1 MVIMKIKRLIII
13 FSMLLVAAS
22 LSAAVTF
29 KVQTPTTVLE
39 GDQFQ
44 ITFTLTDAQNVES
57 FTPPQIQGCEYLS
70 KSQFQ
75 SSSFQSING
84 VTSSNVRID
93 FICVYRANSAGEFII
108 PSASVIANG
117 KKYQSSSSKI
127 TIQKNTNKPNQ
138 RILSQISPKSE
149 GGKISNLIKIQLS
162 KSTIY
167 ENEPIE
173 CTINYIAKK
182 GTKFKSPIVMPEF
195 DGCMSEK
202 VDLPQLSSNQ
212 IEENSAIPI
221 AKYILTP
228 HKTGNINIHSGKY
241 NVIVAKEEIIDI
253 AGSKFIRTQ
262 PVSMTCSDSIILKV
276 LPLPKPQP
284 TNFSG
289 AVGQFSIETK
299 LNEANIRTN
308 EPATFKCIIN
318 GQGNV
323 KYISEPKFDFP
334 SDFELYTP
342 KSESKIDVFDG
353 TMKGSIVFDYTFVP
367 QSIGKFQIPEYEFV
381 YFDPSK
387 KEYVTI
393 RTTPTTMDVKKGV
406 STKHTIEQQ
415 INTDIHDIK
424 LGSKD
429 LNHSPTILIKTIWY
443 WLIYIGLI
451 VAFFLFIIQY
461 NKRKKLRADVIGL
474 KLAKASKV
482 AKNRLKLAHQC
493 MFNSKDKEFY
503 TEIVNALWGYLS
515 DKLSIPTS
523 QLIRENISTE
533 LQNYG
538 ADEILTKDVIDI
550 LDYCDMAIYA
560 SQACDMSLQELYD
573 KTVDVINKIESIKRK

>member
-1 MVIMKIKRLIII
+1 MKGIRILAILLIL
-13 FSMLLVAAS
+13 FVTES
-22 LSAAVTF
+22 LSANVTF
-29 KVQTPTTVLE
+29 KVQPPTTVLE

-44 ITFTLTDAQNVES
+44 ITFTLTDAKNVES
-57 FTPPQIQGCEYLS
+57 FTPPQIKGCDYMS

-93 FICVYRANSAGEFII
+93 FICVYRANSIGEYMI
-108 PSASVIANG
+108 PSATVIANG
-117 KKYQSSSSKI
+117 KKYQSSPSKI
-127 TIQKNTNKPNQ
+127 IIQKNTNKPNQ
-138 RILSQISPKSE
+138 RILNQISPKTE
-149 GGKISNLIKIQLS
+149 GGKISNVIKIQLS
-162 KSTIY
+162 KNAIY

-182 GTKFKSPIVMPEF
+182 GTKFKNPIVMPEF

-212 IEENSAIPI
+212 IEENTAIPI

-228 HKTGNINIHSGKY
+228 HKIGKIKIQSGEY

-262 PVSMTCSDSIILKV
+262 PVSMICSDSVVINV
-276 LPLPKPQP
+276 LPLPKPQHA
-284 TNFSG
+284 NFSG

-299 LNEANIRTN
+299 LVESNIRTN

-318 GQGNV
+318 GQGNI
-323 KYISEPKFDFP
+323 KYISEPKFEFP

-342 KSESKIDVFDG
+342 KSESKVEVFDG
-353 TMKGSIVFDYTFVP
+353 TMKGSIAYDYTFVP

-381 YFDPSK
+381 YFDPNK
-387 KEYVTI
+387 QEYITLKTTSTTI
-393 RTTPTTMDVKKGV
+393 DVKKGV
-406 STKHTIEQQ
+406 STKQNIEQQ
-415 INTDIHDIK
+415 INTDINDIK
-424 LGSKD
+424 LGLKD
-429 LNHSPTILIKTIWY
+429 LTHTPTILVNTIWY
-443 WLIYIGLI
+443 WLLYLGLI
-451 VAFFLFIIQY
+451 VVFLCFIIQY
-461 NKRKKLRADVIGL
+461 NKRKKINTDVTGL
-474 KLAKASKV
+474 KLAKANKV
-482 AKNRLKLAHQC
+482 AKTRLKLAHQY
-493 MFNSKDKEFY
+493 MSNSKDKEFY

-538 ADEILTKDVIDI
+538 ADAHITNEVIEI

-560 SQACDMSLQELYD
+560 SHACDITLQELYN
-573 KTVDVINKIESIKRK
+573 KTVDIINKIESIKRK

>member
-1 MVIMKIKRLIII
+1 MKGIRILAILLIL
-13 FSMLLVAAS
+13 FVAKS
-22 LSAAVTF
+22 LSANVTF
-29 KVQTPTTVLE
+29 KVQPPTTVLE

-44 ITFTLTDAQNVES
+44 ITFTLTDAKNVES
-57 FTPPQIQGCEYLS
+57 FTPPQIKGCDYMS

-93 FICVYRANSAGEFII
+93 FICVYRANSIGEYMI
-108 PSASVIANG
+108 PSATVIANG
-117 KKYQSSSSKI
+117 KKYQSSPSKI
-127 TIQKNTNKPNQ
+127 IIQKNTNKPNQ
-138 RILSQISPKSE
+138 RILNQISPKTE
-149 GGKISNLIKIQLS
+149 GGKISNVIKIQLS
-162 KSTIY
+162 KNAIY

-182 GTKFKSPIVMPEF
+182 GTKFKNPIVMPEF

-212 IEENSAIPI
+212 IEENTAIPI

-228 HKTGNINIHSGKY
+228 HKIGKIKIQSGEY

-262 PVSMTCSDSIILKV
+262 PVSMICSDSVVINV

-284 TNFSG
+284 ANFSG

-299 LNEANIRTN
+299 LAESNIRTN

-318 GQGNV
+318 GQGNI
-323 KYISEPKFDFP
+323 KYISEPKFEFP

-342 KSESKIDVFDG
+342 KSESKVEVFDG
-353 TMKGSIVFDYTFVP
+353 TMKGSIAYDYTFVP

-381 YFDPSK
+381 YFDPNK
-387 KEYVTI
+387 QEYITLKTTSTTI
-393 RTTPTTMDVKKGV
+393 DVKKGV
-406 STKHTIEQQ
+406 STKHNIEQQ
-415 INTDIHDIK
+415 INTDINDIK
-424 LGSKD
+424 LGLKD
-429 LNHSPTILIKTIWY
+429 LTHTPTILVNTIWY
-443 WLIYIGLI
+443 WLLYLGLI
-451 VAFFLFIIQY
+451 VVFLCFIIQY
-461 NKRKKLRADVIGL
+461 NKRKKINTDVTGL
-474 KLAKASKV
+474 KLAKANKV
-482 AKNRLKLAHQC
+482 AKTRLKLAHQY
-493 MFNSKDKEFY
+493 MSNSKDKEFY

-538 ADEILTKDVIDI
+538 ADAHITNEVIEI

-560 SQACDMSLQELYD
+560 SHACDITLQELYN
-573 KTVDVINKIESIKRK
+573 KTVDIINKIESIKRK

>member
-1 MVIMKIKRLIII
+1 MKGIRILAILLIL
-13 FSMLLVAAS
+13 FVTES
-22 LSAAVTF
+22 LSANVTF
-29 KVQTPTTVLE
+29 KVQPPTTVLE

-44 ITFTLTDAQNVES
+44 ITFTLTDAKNIES
-57 FTPPQIQGCEYLS
+57 FTPPQIKGCDYMS

-84 VTSSNVRID
+84 VTSSNERID
-93 FICVYRANSAGEFII
+93 FICVYRANSIGEFMI
-108 PSASVIANG
+108 PSATVIANG
-117 KKYQSSSSKI
+117 KKYQSSPSKI
-127 TIQKNTNKPNQ
+127 IIQKNTNKPNQ
-138 RILSQISPKSE
+138 RILNQISPKTE
-149 GGKISNLIKIQLS
+149 GGKISNVIKIQLS
-162 KSTIY
+162 KNAIY

-182 GTKFKSPIVMPEF
+182 GTKFKNPIVMPEF

-212 IEENSAIPI
+212 IEENTAIPI

-228 HKTGNINIHSGKY
+228 HKIGKIKIQSGEY

-262 PVSMTCSDSIILKV
+262 PVSMICSDSVVINV

-299 LNEANIRTN
+299 LVESNIRTN

-318 GQGNV
+318 GQGNI
-323 KYISEPKFDFP
+323 KYISEPKFEFP

-342 KSESKIDVFDG
+342 KSESKVEVFDG
-353 TMKGSIVFDYTFVP
+353 TMKGSIAYDYTFVP

-381 YFDPSK
+381 YFDPNK
-387 KEYVTI
+387 KEYITLKTTSTTI
-393 RTTPTTMDVKKGV
+393 DVKKGV
-406 STKHTIEQQ
+406 STKHNIEQQ
-415 INTDIHDIK
+415 INTDINDIK
-424 LGSKD
+424 LGLKD
-429 LNHSPTILIKTIWY
+429 LTHTPTILVNTIWY
-443 WLIYIGLI
+443 WLLYLGLI
-451 VAFFLFIIQY
+451 VVFLCFIIQY
-461 NKRKKLRADVIGL
+461 NKRKKINTDVTGL
-474 KLAKASKV
+474 KLAKANKV
-482 AKNRLKLAHQC
+482 AKTRLKLAHQY
-493 MFNSKDKEFY
+493 MSNSKDKEFY

-538 ADEILTKDVIDI
+538 ADAHITNEVIEI

-560 SQACDMSLQELYD
+560 SHACDITLQELYD
-573 KTVDVINKIESIKRK
+573 KTVDIINKIESIKRK

>member
-1 MVIMKIKRLIII
+1 MKGIRILAILLIL
-13 FSMLLVAAS
+13 FVTES
-22 LSAAVTF
+22 LSANVTF
-29 KVQTPTTVLE
+29 KVQPPTTVLE

-44 ITFTLTDAQNVES
+44 ITFTLTDAKNVES
-57 FTPPQIQGCEYLS
+57 FTPPQIKGCDYMS

-93 FICVYRANSAGEFII
+93 FICVYRANSIGEYMI
-108 PSASVIANG
+108 PSATVIANG
-117 KKYQSSSSKI
+117 KKYQSSPSKI
-127 TIQKNTNKPNQ
+127 IIQKNTNKPNQ
-138 RILSQISPKSE
+138 RILNQISPKTE
-149 GGKISNLIKIQLS
+149 GGKISNVIKIQLS
-162 KSTIY
+162 KNAIY

-182 GTKFKSPIVMPEF
+182 GTKFKNPIVMPEF

-212 IEENSAIPI
+212 IEENTAIPI

-228 HKTGNINIHSGKY
+228 HKIGKIKIQSGEY
-241 NVIVAKEEIIDI
+241 NVIVAKEEIIDV

-262 PVSMTCSDSIILKV
+262 PVSMICSDSVVIDV

-299 LNEANIRTN
+299 LVESNIRTN

-318 GQGNV
+318 GQGNI
-323 KYISEPKFDFP
+323 KYISEPKFEFP

-342 KSESKIDVFDG
+342 KSESKVEVFDG
-353 TMKGSIVFDYTFVP
+353 TMKGSIVYDYTFVP

-381 YFDPSK
+381 YFDPNK
-387 KEYVTI
+387 KEYITLKTTSTTI
-393 RTTPTTMDVKKGV
+393 DVKKGV
-406 STKHTIEQQ
+406 STKHNIEQQ
-415 INTDIHDIK
+415 INTDINDIK
-424 LGSKD
+424 LGLKD
-429 LNHSPTILIKTIWY
+429 LTHTPTILVNTIWY
-443 WLIYIGLI
+443 WLLYLGLI
-451 VAFFLFIIQY
+451 VVFLCFIIQY
-461 NKRKKLRADVIGL
+461 NKRKKINTDVTGL
-474 KLAKASKV
+474 KLAKANKV
-482 AKNRLKLAHQC
+482 AKTRLKLAHQY
-493 MFNSKDKEFY
+493 MSNSKDKEFY

-538 ADEILTKDVIDI
+538 ADAHITNEVIEI

-560 SQACDMSLQELYD
+560 SHACDITLQELYN
-573 KTVDVINKIESIKRK
+573 KTVDIINKIESIKRK

>member
-1 MVIMKIKRLIII
+1 MKGIRILAILLIL
-13 FSMLLVAAS
+13 FVTES
-22 LSAAVTF
+22 LSANVTF
-29 KVQTPTTVLE
+29 KVQPPTTVLE

-44 ITFTLTDAQNVES
+44 ITFTLTDAKNVES
-57 FTPPQIQGCEYLS
+57 FTPPQIKGCDYVS

-93 FICVYRANSAGEFII
+93 FICVYRANSIGEYMI
-108 PSASVIANG
+108 PSATVIANG
-117 KKYQSSSSKI
+117 KKYQSSPSKI
-127 TIQKNTNKPNQ
+127 IIQKNTNKPNQ
-138 RILSQISPKSE
+138 RILNQISPKTE
-149 GGKISNLIKIQLS
+149 GGKISNVIKIQLS
-162 KSTIY
+162 KNAIY

-182 GTKFKSPIVMPEF
+182 GTKFKNPIVMPEF

-212 IEENSAIPI
+212 IEENTAIPI

-228 HKTGNINIHSGKY
+228 HKIGKIKIQSGEY

-262 PVSMTCSDSIILKV
+262 PVSMICSDSVVINV

-299 LNEANIRTN
+299 LVESNIRTN

-318 GQGNV
+318 GQGNI
-323 KYISEPKFDFP
+323 KYISDPKFEFP

-342 KSESKIDVFDG
+342 KSESKVEVFDG
-353 TMKGSIVFDYTFVP
+353 TMKGSIAYDYTFVP

-381 YFDPSK
+381 YFDPNK
-387 KEYVTI
+387 KEYITLKTTSTTI
-393 RTTPTTMDVKKGV
+393 DVKKGV
-406 STKHTIEQQ
+406 STKHNIEQQ
-415 INTDIHDIK
+415 INTDINDIK
-424 LGSKD
+424 LGLKD
-429 LNHSPTILIKTIWY
+429 LTHTPTILVNTIWY
-443 WLIYIGLI
+443 WLLYLGLI
-451 VAFFLFIIQY
+451 VVFLCFIIQY
-461 NKRKKLRADVIGL
+461 NKRKKINTDVTGL
-474 KLAKASKV
+474 KLAKANKV
-482 AKNRLKLAHQC
+482 AKTRLKLAHQY
-493 MFNSKDKEFY
+493 MSNSKDKEFY
-503 TEIVNALWGYLS
+503 TEIVNAFWGYLS

-538 ADEILTKDVIDI
+538 ADAHITNEVIEI

-560 SQACDMSLQELYD
+560 SHACDITLQELYN
-573 KTVDVINKIESIKRK
+573 KTVDIINKIESIKRK

>member
-1 MVIMKIKRLIII
+1 MKGIRILAILLIL
-13 FSMLLVAAS
+13 FVTES
-22 LSAAVTF
+22 LSANVTF
-29 KVQTPTTVLE
+29 KVQPPTTVLE

-44 ITFTLTDAQNVES
+44 ITFTLTDAKNIES
-57 FTPPQIQGCEYLS
+57 FTPPQIKGCDYMS

-93 FICVYRANSAGEFII
+93 FICVYRANSIGEYMI
-108 PSASVIANG
+108 PSATVIANG
-117 KKYQSSSSKI
+117 KKYQSSPSKI
-127 TIQKNTNKPNQ
+127 IIQKNTNKPNQ
-138 RILSQISPKSE
+138 RILNQISPKTE
-149 GGKISNLIKIQLS
+149 GGKISNVIKIQLS
-162 KSTIY
+162 KNAIY

-182 GTKFKSPIVMPEF
+182 GTKFKNPIVMPEF

-212 IEENSAIPI
+212 IEENTAIPI

-228 HKTGNINIHSGKY
+228 HKIGKIKIQSGEY

-262 PVSMTCSDSIILKV
+262 PVSMICSDSVVIDV

-299 LNEANIRTN
+299 LVESNIRTN

-318 GQGNV
+318 GQGNI
-323 KYISEPKFDFP
+323 KYISEPKFEFP

-342 KSESKIDVFDG
+342 KSESKVEVFDG
-353 TMKGSIVFDYTFVP
+353 TMKGSIAYDYTFVP

-381 YFDPSK
+381 YFDPNK
-387 KEYVTI
+387 KEYITLKTTSTTI
-393 RTTPTTMDVKKGV
+393 DVKKGV
-406 STKHTIEQQ
+406 STKQNIEQQ
-415 INTDIHDIK
+415 INTDINDIK
-424 LGSKD
+424 LGLKD
-429 LNHSPTILIKTIWY
+429 LTHTPTILVNTIWY
-443 WLIYIGLI
+443 WLLYLGLI
-451 VAFFLFIIQY
+451 VVFLCFIIQY
-461 NKRKKLRADVIGL
+461 NKRKKINTDVTGL
-474 KLAKASKV
+474 KLAKANKV
-482 AKNRLKLAHQC
+482 AKTRLKLAHQY
-493 MFNSKDKEFY
+493 MSNSKDKEFY

-538 ADEILTKDVIDI
+538 ADAHITNEVIEI

-560 SQACDMSLQELYD
+560 SHACDITLQELYN
-573 KTVDVINKIESIKRK
+573 KTVDIINKIESIKRK

>member
-1 MVIMKIKRLIII
+1 MKGIRILAILLIL
-13 FSMLLVAAS
+13 FVTES
-22 LSAAVTF
+22 LSANVTF
-29 KVQTPTTVLE
+29 KVQPPTTVLE

-44 ITFTLTDAQNVES
+44 ITFTLTDAKNVES
-57 FTPPQIQGCEYLS
+57 FTPPQIKGCDYMR

-93 FICVYRANSAGEFII
+93 FICVYRANSIGEYMI
-108 PSASVIANG
+108 PSATVIANG
-117 KKYQSSSSKI
+117 KKYQSSPSKI
-127 TIQKNTNKPNQ
+127 IIQKNTNKPNQ
-138 RILSQISPKSE
+138 RILNQISPKTE
-149 GGKISNLIKIQLS
+149 GGKISNVIKIQLS
-162 KSTIY
+162 KNAIY

-182 GTKFKSPIVMPEF
+182 GTKFKNPIVMPEF

-212 IEENSAIPI
+212 IEENTAIPI

-228 HKTGNINIHSGKY
+228 HKIGKIKIQSGEY

-262 PVSMTCSDSIILKV
+262 PVSMICSDSVVIDV

-299 LNEANIRTN
+299 LVESNIRTN

-318 GQGNV
+318 GQGNI
-323 KYISEPKFDFP
+323 KYISEPKFEFP

-342 KSESKIDVFDG
+342 KSESKVEVFDG
-353 TMKGSIVFDYTFVP
+353 TMKGSIVYDYTFVP

-381 YFDPSK
+381 YFDPNK
-387 KEYVTI
+387 KEYITLKTTSTTI
-393 RTTPTTMDVKKGV
+393 DVKKGV
-406 STKHTIEQQ
+406 STKHNIEQQ
-415 INTDIHDIK
+415 INTDINDIK
-424 LGSKD
+424 LGLKD
-429 LNHSPTILIKTIWY
+429 LTHTQTILVNTIWY
-443 WLIYIGLI
+443 WLLYLGLI
-451 VAFFLFIIQY
+451 VVFLCFIIQY
-461 NKRKKLRADVIGL
+461 NKRKKINTDVTGL
-474 KLAKASKV
+474 KLAKANKV
-482 AKNRLKLAHQC
+482 AKTRLKLAHQY
-493 MFNSKDKEFY
+493 MSNSKDKEFY

-538 ADEILTKDVIDI
+538 ADAHITNEVIEI

-560 SQACDMSLQELYD
+560 SHACDITLQELYN
-573 KTVDVINKIESIKRK
+573 KTVDIINKIESIKRK